1 MKNKKCPV
9 IVLCIL
15 FALWFLIIP
24 GVIGIILYIRN
35 LVIDKNSKDTTAEEN
50 ELADLQSDI
59 SRLRAEKAAC
69 EEEYRAAL
77 MRKEELLK
85 EISMQKAAQQAIAK
99 ATPPK
104 QEQPTI
110 ANKADYVVVDLETTG
125 LKPSECEI
133 IEIGAVKVTGNKQE
147 TFQSL
152 VKPTYPISRA
162 ITNLTHITNDMVKDV
177 PSIDEVLPRF
187 LDFLGDNIIVAHNAS
202 FDLSFLSAACEKLN
216 MPFNNKY
223 IDTLSWARRCYPQFR
238 HHTLECLCDELDIDN
253 SEEHRALSDALAT
266 QKLYDIL
273 LDVREPR
280 ILSQKRKTE
289 STSKPRLSEST
300 KALRDL
306 QSLLCQIT
314 EDNVLTDDEV
324 YRLNQWLAINEDLCG
339 NYPFDKVKQAV
350 EAALEDGVIEQ
361 RELDEMLAI
370 FKDVLEPTF
379 GDVPERIDVEGKNV
393 CLTGNFARA
402 ARSDVE
408 VQLRQKGAVIKTG
421 VSGKLDYLI
430 VGSLGNAEWQQGNY
444 GAKIKKA
451 MELRE
456 AGSPINIVEENNFF
470 EVLV

>member
-24 GVIGIILYIRN
+24 GVLGIILYIRN
-35 LVIDKNSKDTTAEEN
+35 LVIDKSSKDTTAEEN

-69 EEEYRAAL
+69 EEECRAAL

-85 EISMQKAAQQAIAK
+85 EISMQKAAQQSIAK
-99 ATPPK
+99 STPPK
-104 QEQPTI
+104 QEQPTTDD
-110 ANKADYVVVDLETTG
+110 KADYVVIDLETTG

-133 IEIGAVKVTGNKQE
+133 IEIGAVKVIGNKQE

-162 ITNLTHITNDMVKDV
+162 ITNLTHITNEMVKDA

-202 FDLSFLSAACEKLN
+202 FDLSFLSAACEKQS

-280 ILSQKRKTE
+280 ILSQKKPKAE
-289 STSKPRLSEST
+289 STM
-300 KALRDL
+300 
-306 QSLLCQIT
+306 SLH
-314 EDNVLTDDEV
+314 DVVPDF
-324 YRLNQWLAINEDLCG
+324 G
-339 NYPFDKVKQAV
+339 NA
-350 EAALEDGVIEQ
+350 
-361 RELDEMLAI
+361 
-370 FKDVLEPTF
+370 
-379 GDVPERIDVEGKNV
+379 PERIDVEGKNV

>member
-24 GVIGIILYIRN
+24 GVLGIILYIRN

-50 ELADLQSDI
+50 ELAGLQSDI

-77 MRKEELLK
+77 VRKEELLK
-85 EISMQKAAQQAIAK
+85 EISMQQAAAK
-99 ATPPK
+99 TTPPK
-104 QEQPTI
+104 QEQPT
-110 ANKADYVVVDLETTG
+110 AADKADYVVVDLETTG

-202 FDLSFLSAACEKLN
+202 FDLSFLAAACEKLN

-238 HHTLECLCDELDIDN
+238 HHTLEYLCEELYIDN

-273 LDVREPR
+273 LDVREPK
-280 ILSQKRKTE
+280 IQSQKRKTE
-289 STSKPRLSEST
+289 SALS
-300 KALRDL
+300 LRDL
-306 QSLLCQIT
+306 VP
-314 EDNVLTDDEV
+314 DF
-324 YRLNQWLAINEDLCG
+324 G
-339 NYPFDKVKQAV
+339 NAPQK
-350 EAALEDGVIEQ
+350 
-361 RELDEMLAI
+361 
-370 FKDVLEPTF
+370 
-379 GDVPERIDVEGKNV
+379 IDVEGKNV

-408 VQLRQKGAVIKTG
+408 VQLRQKGAVIKTA

-470 EVLV
+470 KALV